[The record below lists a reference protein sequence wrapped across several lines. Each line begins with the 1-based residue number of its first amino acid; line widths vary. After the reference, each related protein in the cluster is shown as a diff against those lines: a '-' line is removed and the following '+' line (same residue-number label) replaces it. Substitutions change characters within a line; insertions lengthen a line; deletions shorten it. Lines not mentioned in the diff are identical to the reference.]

1 MAAQA
6 PLPLRSIARHPWWTA
21 FGVVLAVVLVLIAL
35 WDWNWFKPLVERQVE
50 ARTGRDFEITGN
62 LDVDH
67 FGWTPMI
74 QVGGPRFGNATWS
87 KEPTMAAADCLQLAI
102 ELKPLLFHREVS
114 IPQLRLTKPRLR
126 LEVGPDGVGN
136 WKFGEPSTR
145 PARYGGLW
153 IDDGEVVFLDPA
165 KRTDFKVAV
174 HSVATLAAATAP
186 PILATGGGHWKGRA
200 FKVEGRAESP
210 LALRERTRPYRID
223 ARASAGSTHAHARG
237 TLLDPLRLR
246 DFDLRLALSGQN
258 LAELYPLVGIAA
270 PDTPPYSFD
279 GRFSREVKGST
290 PAESVNVWHY
300 DDFSGRVGDS
310 DLAGDASFATGG
322 KRPMLRANL
331 VSRRLD
337 FDDLAGFVGKAPQA
351 GGGESTN
358 QQLAVQAA
366 RERARTRV
374 LPDTPYQ
381 LDKLRSMDADVR
393 WKAHRINAPKLPL
406 DDMDAHLLLDAG
418 LLRME
423 PLNFGVAG
431 GDIRSTIRMDARE
444 SPIRTR
450 ADIAARGLNLQRL
463 LPQVEAAKDAI
474 GRVGGNVRISGTGN
488 SIALMLGSAD
498 GDAALGMG
506 RGQVSN
512 LLMELAGIDIAE
524 ALKFLVKGDR
534 RIPVRCAFGDF
545 AIQDGVMRT
554 RSLAFD
560 TTDTIIIGEGNI
572 SLRDETFDLRLRP
585 RPKDRSLFALRS
597 PLLVGGTFR
606 DPSFRPDMKRVGLR
620 AAIALTL
627 GNIAPPAALLAT
639 LELGPGENA
648 SCGGRYAK

>member
-1 MAAQA
+1 MSAQA
-6 PLPLRSIARHPWWTA
+6 PPPLRSIARHPWWTA
-21 FGVVLAVVLVLIAL
+21 LGLALVAILVLIAL

-50 ARTGRDFEITGN
+50 ARTGRHFEITGN

-67 FGWTPMI
+67 FGWTPLI
-74 QVGGPRFGNATWS
+74 QVGGPRFGNAAWS
-87 KEPTMAAADCLQLAI
+87 KEPTMAAADCLQLEI
-102 ELKPLLFHREVS
+102 ELKPLLFHRNVS
-114 IPQLRLTKPRLR
+114 IPQVRLTKPRLR

-153 IDDGEVVFLDPA
+153 IDDGELVFLDP
-165 KRTDFKVAV
+165 KTRTDFKVAV
-174 HSVATLAAATAP
+174 RSVASRAKATAP
-186 PILATGGGHWKGRA
+186 AILASGGGHWKGRA

-223 ARASAGSTHAHARG
+223 ARATAGSTRAHARG

-270 PDTPPYSFD
+270 PDTPPYAFD
-279 GRFSREVKGST
+279 GRFTRELKGST
-290 PAESVNVWHY
+290 PAESINVWHY
-300 DDFSGRVGDS
+300 DDFNGRVGDS

-351 GGGESTN
+351 SGGESTN
-358 QQLAVQAA
+358 PQLAAQAA
-366 RERARTRV
+366 RERARARV

-474 GRVGGNVRISGTGN
+474 GRVGGDVRIAGAGN

-498 GDAALGMG
+498 GDAAIGMG

-512 LLMELAGIDIAE
+512 LLMEVAGLDIAE

-560 TTDTIIIGEGNI
+560 TTDTIIVGEGNI

-639 LELGPGENA
+639 LELGPGEDA

>member
-6 PLPLRSIARHPWWTA
+6 PQPLRSIARHPWWTA
-21 FGVVLAVVLVLIAL
+21 FGVVLVAILVLIAL

-50 ARTGRDFEITGN
+50 ARTGRHFEITGN
-62 LDVDH
+62 LDVDDL
-67 FGWTPMI
+67 GWTPLI
-74 QVGGPRFGNATWS
+74 QVGGPRFGNAAWS
-87 KEPTMAAADCLQLAI
+87 KEPTMASADGLQLAI

-145 PARYGGLW
+145 PARYGRLW
-153 IDDGEVVFLDPA
+153 IDEGELVFLDP
-165 KRTDFKVAV
+165 KTHTDFKVAV
-174 HSVATLAAATAP
+174 RSVASQAKETAP
-186 PILATGGGHWKGRA
+186 PIVATGGGHWKGRA

-223 ARASAGSTHAHARG
+223 ARATAGRTRAHARG

-279 GRFSREVKGST
+279 GRFTREVKGST
-290 PAESVNVWHY
+290 PAESINVWHY

-322 KRPMLRANL
+322 KRPMLRASL

-358 QQLAVQAA
+358 PQLAAQAA
-366 RERARTRV
+366 RERASTRV

-381 LDKLRSMDADVR
+381 LEKLRSMDADVR

-418 LLRME
+418 VLRME

-474 GRVGGNVRISGTGN
+474 GRVGGDVRIAGTGN

-498 GDAALGMG
+498 GAAAIGMG
-506 RGQVSN
+506 RGQISN
-512 LLMELAGIDIAE
+512 LLMELAGLDIAE

-545 AIQDGVMRT
+545 AIQDGVMHA

-606 DPSFRPDMKRVGLR
+606 DPSFRPDMRRVGLR

-639 LELGPGENA
+639 LELGPGEDA

>member
-6 PLPLRSIARHPWWTA
+6 PPPLRSIARHPWWTA
-21 FGVVLAVVLVLIAL
+21 LGVALVAILVLIAL

-50 ARTGRDFEITGN
+50 ARTGRHFEITGN
-62 LDVDH
+62 LDVDD
-67 FGWTPMI
+67 FGWTPVI
-74 QVGGPRFGNATWS
+74 QVGGPRFGNAAWS

-102 ELKPLLFHREVS
+102 ELKPLLFHRDVS

-126 LEVGPDGVGN
+126 LEVGPEGVGN

-153 IDDGEVVFLDPA
+153 IDDGELVFLDP
-165 KRTDFKVAV
+165 KTRTDFKVAV
-174 HSVATLAAATAP
+174 RSVASQAKATAP
-186 PILATGGGHWKGRA
+186 PILASGGGHWKGRA

-223 ARASAGSTHAHARG
+223 ARATAGSTRAHARG

-279 GRFSREVKGST
+279 GRFTREVKGST
-290 PAESVNVWHY
+290 PAESINVWHY

-358 QQLAVQAA
+358 PQLAAQAA
-366 RERARTRV
+366 RERSRTRV

-444 SPIRTR
+444 SSIRTR
-450 ADIAARGLNLQRL
+450 ADIAARGLNLQKL

-474 GRVGGNVRISGTGN
+474 GRVGGDVRIAGTGN
-488 SIALMLGSAD
+488 SIARMLGSAD
-498 GDAALGMG
+498 GDAAIGMG
-506 RGQVSN
+506 RGQISN
-512 LLMELAGIDIAE
+512 LLMEFAGLDIAE

-560 TTDTIIIGEGNI
+560 TTDTIIIGEGSI
-572 SLRDETFDLRLRP
+572 SLRDETLDMRLRP
-585 RPKDRSLFALRS
+585 RPKDRSLFAFRS

-639 LELGPGENA
+639 LELGPGEDA